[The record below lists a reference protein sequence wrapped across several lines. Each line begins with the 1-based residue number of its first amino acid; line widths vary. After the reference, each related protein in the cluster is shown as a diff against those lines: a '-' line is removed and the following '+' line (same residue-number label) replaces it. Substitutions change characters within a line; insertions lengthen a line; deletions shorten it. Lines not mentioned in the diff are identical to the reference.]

1 MLIRSRNILN
11 GFGAAEI
18 PKTCLTNIFKTV
30 GYVVVV
36 VVVVIIDVVVAC
48 VVVLLLVY

>member
-36 VVVVIIDVVVAC
+36 VVIIDVVVAC

>member
-36 VVVVIIDVVVAC
+36 VGVIIDVVVAC

>member
-36 VVVVIIDVVVAC
+36 VVIIIDVVVAC

>member
-30 GYVVVV
+30 GSV

>member
-36 VVVVIIDVVVAC
+36 VIIDVVVAC